1 MSTTTYPP
9 ARRDDT
15 VDQFHGTP
23 VPDPYRWM
31 EAPDSGELRTWL
43 EAQAAL
49 TESHLHEQTGRAE
62 TIERLKALW
71 HFTRYT
77 VPVRRGTRYFFTRND
92 GLQNQAVLYVQEG
105 LNGEARVLIDPNTL
119 SEDGTVAMVNYVLS
133 EDGRL
138 VAYACASGGSDL
150 QEIRVREVDSGRDLP
165 EVLRWCRFSAIAWKH
180 DSSGFYYNRYPQPG
194 TVPDSDL
201 YYNNKVYFHR
211 VGSDQA
217 ADALVYE
224 RPDAP
229 DFGFGPAVSE
239 DGAYLWLVVWNA
251 ASNKNR
257 LYYRAESGGDFVR
270 LLDDAGICQQ
280 PIGSVG
286 STVYLLTDR
295 DAERSQI
302 VALDLNNPAERRI
315 IVPENADALEAAAL
329 VGGHIAALYAHDGA
343 HRIALYTLEGGYV
356 RDLPLPAIGS
366 IMGWSGRQDDA
377 EMFVRFESFMY
388 PPTILRHDFASGQ
401 TSTFRE
407 AGLTFDPAQ
416 YETRQIFA
424 TSKDRTR
431 VPVFVTH
438 RKGLALDGSHPT
450 ILTGYGG
457 YGVNNTPSFGVG
469 AFEWVEQGGVWALAI
484 LRGGAEYGEKWHEQ
498 GMLGNKQNV
507 FDDFIAAAET
517 LIHDGYT
524 QPRQLAIFGGS
535 NGGLLVAACMLQRPD
550 LYGAV
555 LCAVPVTDMLRFK
568 LYTAGRFWV
577 DEYGDADLPDHFRFL
592 YAYSPLH
599 NVPEGIK
606 HPPILITTA
615 DGDDRVVPM
624 HSQKFTAELQHK
636 GGGQNVVLLRYEFK
650 AGHGFG
656 KPTSKQIEE
665 IADLF
670 TFARQA
676 MQTS

>member
-1 MSTTTYPP
+1 MTAYTYPP
-9 ARRDDT
+9 ARRDGT
-15 VDQFHGTP
+15 VDNFHGTP
-23 VPDPYRWM
+23 VADPYRWM
-31 EAPDSGELRTWL
+31 EDTESAELRTWL
-43 EAQAAL
+43 EAQSAL
-49 TESHLHEQTGRAE
+49 TDSHLHGQAGRAE

-77 VPVRRGTRYFFTRND
+77 VPLRRGTRYFFTRSD

-105 LNGEARVLIDPNTL
+105 LNGEPRVLLDPNTL
-119 SEDGTVAMVNYVLS
+119 SEDGTVAMVNMAVS

-138 VAYACASGGSDL
+138 LAYACASGGSDI
-150 QEIRVREVDSGRDLP
+150 QEIHVRDVDSGRDFP

-194 TVPDSDL
+194 TVPDSEL

-217 ADALVYE
+217 EDTLVYE
-224 RPDAP
+224 RPDAREL
-229 DFGFGPAVSE
+229 GFSPVVSE
-239 DGAYLWLVVWNA
+239 DGSILWLIVWSA

-257 LYYRAESGGDFVR
+257 LYYRPESGGDFVR
-270 LLDDAGICQQ
+270 LLDDTGICQQ
-280 PIGSVG
+280 PVGNVG

-295 DAERSQI
+295 DAERSRI
-302 VALDLNNPAERRI
+302 VAFDLNKPTEWRT
-315 IVPENADALEAAAL
+315 IVPENADALEGAEL
-329 VGGHIAALYAHDGA
+329 MGGHIAALYAHDGA
-343 HRIALYTLEGGYV
+343 HRIALYTLEGQYV

-366 IMGWSGRQDDA
+366 IMGWSGRQGDT
-377 EMFVRFESFMY
+377 EMFVRFESFLY
-388 PPTILRHDFASGQ
+388 PPTILRYDFTSQQ
-401 TSTFRE
+401 TTPFRE

-416 YETRQIFA
+416 YETRQVFA
-424 TSKDRTR
+424 LSKDGTR

-438 RKGLALDGSHPT
+438 RKGLVLDGTHAT

-457 YGVNNTPSFGVG
+457 YGVNNTPTFGVG

-484 LRGGAEYGEKWHEQ
+484 LRGGAEYGEKWHRE

-507 FDDFIAAAET
+507 FDDFIAAAEK
-517 LIHDGYT
+517 LISDGYT
-524 QPRQLAIFGGS
+524 QPRKLAIFGGS

-599 NVPEGIK
+599 NVPEGVQ

-636 GGGQNVVLLRYEFK
+636 GGGQNLVLLRYEFK

-676 MQTS
+676 MQAQ